1 MQIHQP
7 MTQDLIQGALYAA
20 LSLTDSVLQI
30 WLTLTFAV
38 IVSTYVAGQRF
49 DKPVYLLVSG
59 LYAFASAIQLTRFAS
74 AAHQA
79 FFYKNLLVS
88 RGFEPW
94 PVPNWVSIIIGL
106 GSVVLMSAGTIGTLW
121 FVRATWQRVAATV
134 DADASDPQVS
144 TFS

>member
-1 MQIHQP
+1 MQIPQP
-7 MTQDLIQGALYAA
+7 MTQDLIHSALYAA
-20 LSLTDSVLQI
+20 LSLTDSILQI

-59 LYAFASAIQLTRFAS
+59 LYTFASAIQLTRFAS

-106 GSVVLMSAGTIGTLW
+106 GSVVLISAGTIGTLW
-121 FVRATWQRVAATV
+121 FVRTTWQRVAATV
-134 DADASDPQVS
+134 DADASPRA
-144 TFS
+144 